1 MNNTN
6 YFLLNYKEEMQE
18 NEIITR
24 LKILRLILFAKIKQK
39 NLAYNMQIHKNTI
52 NNLVKGFKINKQD
65 WDLEILEK
73 MSEYKFN
80 FLEKR
85 FSYLASKSRK
95 PKTHKDMLDNDIEN
109 IVIDV
114 FNNTN
119 KWVRWIYLLL
129 CRKYKND
136 LDFLSKIS
144 IWKIKWVFK
153 RKNLKC
159 KKVRTYNRESRSPF
173 DFQNTMIFS
182 RLYVDIKHLA
192 DKHALPKEIYDKFKY
207 SKILPW

>member
-6 YFLLNYKEEMQE
+6 YFLLNYKEEMKE

-24 LKILRLILFAKIKQK
+24 LKILRLILFAKVKQK
-39 NLAYNMQIHKNTI
+39 DLASNMKIHKNTI
-52 NNLVKGFKINKQD
+52 NNLVKVFKANKQD

-73 MSEYKFN
+73 LSKYKFN
-80 FLEKR
+80 LLEKR
-85 FSYLASKSRK
+85 FSYLGSKSRK
-95 PKTHKDMLDNDIEN
+95 PKSHKDMLNSDIEN
-109 IVIDV
+109 IIIDV

-129 CRKYKND
+129 CRKYNND

-153 RKNLKC
+153 RN
-159 KKVRTYNRESRSPF
+159 N
-173 DFQNTMIFS
+173 
-182 RLYVDIKHLA
+182 
-192 DKHALPKEIYDKFKY
+192 
-207 SKILPW
+207 